1 MHLNALEEI
10 VLTVIHYLVP
20 VVEACGALV
29 IVLGVVRTMAYQLR
43 RLFSFD
49 PECVATARLQLVES
63 LVMGLE
69 FQVAAD
75 VLKTAISPT
84 WNDIFLLAALIGLR
98 TVLNYLLER
107 EAHTLCSQAGLAT
120 GQESEPHLTEV

>member
-1 MHLNALEEI
+1 MDLNALEEI

-20 VVEACGALV
+20 LVEACGAFV
-29 IVLGVVRTMAYQLR
+29 IVMGVIRTMAYQLR

-49 PECVATARLQLVES
+49 AECVANARLQLVQS
-63 LVMGLE
+63 LVMGLD

-75 VLKTAISPT
+75 VLKTAIAPT
-84 WNDIFLLAALIGLR
+84 WNDILLLAAVIGLR

-107 EAHTLCSQAGLAT
+107 ESHTLHGQTGHAT
-120 GQESEPHLTEV
+120 GHESEPPLTEV

>member
-1 MHLNALEEI
+1 MHLNELEEI
-10 VLTVIHYLVP
+10 VLTLIRYIVP
-20 VVEACGALV
+20 LVEACGAFI
-29 IVLGVVRTMAYQLR
+29 IVLGVIRTMVYEFR

-49 PECVATARLQLVES
+49 PECVAKARLQLVES

-84 WNDIFLLAALIGLR
+84 WNDILLLAALIALR
-98 TVLNYLLER
+98 TILNHLLER
-107 EAHTLCSQAGLAT
+107 EARTLCCETNHASDKECGPAV
-120 GQESEPHLTEV
+120 TEV